1 MAPQDQYDD
10 RDDDQRGGLRGSEK
24 ADHRSKSSFFRLA
37 DGPESFLYLPRKQ
50 KQHGSILDRL
60 LELHRKFFT
69 GVFTFVPPIGTF
81 FNKFLIAIGF
91 IAFFTWMW
99 YQNKYKSAPEQ
110 MD

>member
-1 MAPQDQYDD
+1 MARNPFYICPVKKSNMVAFWTAFWNFI
-10 RDDDQRGGLRGSEK
+10 GS
-24 ADHRSKSSFFRLA
+24 
-37 DGPESFLYLPRKQ
+37 
-50 KQHGSILDRL
+50 
-60 LELHRKFFT
+60 FFT